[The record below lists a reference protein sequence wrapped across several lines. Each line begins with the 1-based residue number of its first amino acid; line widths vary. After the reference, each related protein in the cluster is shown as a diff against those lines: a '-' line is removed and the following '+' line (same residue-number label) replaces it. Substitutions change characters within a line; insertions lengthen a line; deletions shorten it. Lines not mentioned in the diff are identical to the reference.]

1 MLAEMKREER
11 ELRWEDLY
19 YYNYYYVQAQPPSY
33 ERRCCSLRVLVLQ
46 PMLPLA
52 ATRCSEPTPP
62 N

>member
-1 MLAEMKREER
+1 MMEKMKREER
-11 ELRWEDLY
+11 ELRWESCY
-19 YYNYYYVQAQPPSY
+19 YYYYCSVKIWSLSDGK
-33 ERRCCSLRVLVLQ
+33 RCCSERVTLLQ